1 VHNRDL
7 PREVRDLIQSS
18 VPTMDALEI
27 LIFFCRHPDR
37 PWTARQLVAEMSPT
51 VVSESSVRDTL
62 GNFES
67 LGLLAREGTA
77 HRFRPATD
85 DLASACVG
93 LLSAYNERPVT
104 LIRTLYD
111 IADSKKIQ
119 AFADAFRIRKEP

>member
-1 VHNRDL
+1 MHNREL
-7 PREVRDLIQSS
+7 PRDVRDLIQSS

-37 PWTARQLVAEMSPT
+37 AWTARQLAAEMSPT
-51 VVSESSVRDTL
+51 VVSEASVRDTL
-62 GNFES
+62 GSFEA
-67 LGLLAREGTA
+67 LGLLARDSSA
-77 HRFRPATD
+77 HRFHPATEAI
-85 DLASACVG
+85 ASACAG